1 MKLALWVIKREELL
15 FSSVDDTVLIEI
27 SRSKIE
33 NLIKN
38 NPKLEKVLLNY
49 YQKRILD
56 LLLAINPVFEPISPE
71 IRQEL
76 IKRFNLIKIPPKS
89 LIIREGDSS
98 DSMYLI
104 KTGEVK
110 VFKEKEGEILEIAR
124 LGPGDFFG
132 EIGLITGQKRT
143 ASIMSETNVELMELK
158 KEDIDFIISKYPEI
172 LATLKEY
179 IKQRTSDT
187 FSKLMELKKL
197 SAKKGLV

>member
-1 MKLALWVIKREELL
+1 VKLALWVIKREELL

>member
-1 MKLALWVIKREELL
+1 VIKREELL